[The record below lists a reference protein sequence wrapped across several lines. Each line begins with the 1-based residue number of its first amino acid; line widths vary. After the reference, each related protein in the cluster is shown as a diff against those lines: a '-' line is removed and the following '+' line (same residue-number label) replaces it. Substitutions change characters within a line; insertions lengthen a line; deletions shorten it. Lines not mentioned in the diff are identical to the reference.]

1 MCEQKPYLINFKLLR
16 TKRFVLAFHTSN
28 ASFITYSF
36 KNLTYS
42 WLIARLTYRKKKKKI
57 INCLSGNDL
66 GPGCVRYTVNI
77 SMVCDSTSLE
87 IGAAQP
93 RSVNEMAPKS
103 PLLCVNQSK
112 VPIINMQARKLLLF
126 TFKIEVIQ
134 HNGLV
139 C

>member
-1 MCEQKPYLINFKLLR
+1 MINFKLLR
-16 TKRFVLAFHTSN
+16 TKGFVLAFCSSN
-28 ASFITYSF
+28 ASFSHVFIQKFNLFLVNSKANLPQKE
-36 KNLTYS
+36 KNS
-42 WLIARLTYRKKKKKI
+42 P
-57 INCLSGNDL
+57 CLSGNDL

-77 SMVCDSTSLE
+77 YIRYSTSLE

-93 RSVNEMAPKS
+93 CSVDEMAPKP

-112 VPIINMQARKLLLF
+112 VLIINMPARKLLLF

-134 HNGLV
+134 QNGLV